1 MGVSGFTR
9 PPERCEGGLS
19 DVWLAA
25 ADDIAACTYDGATGT
40 FGAVRLREGAAFAR
54 YEFAEDTARYR
65 QMFREMRRPAW
76 YTNFRLRSGGP
87 MPGARWRSL
96 RCSAPPE
103 ADSWRWCAPPAAGR
117 FSSVGRPVSEGSV
130 RCGSFRRCSIHR
142 PATMRT
148 PVPWSY
154 CVPRTPLSRNRS
166 PVHCRSRYR
175 DFT

>member
-65 QMFREMRRPAW
+65 QYVSGDAPACVVHELSFALRRADAGS
-76 YTNFRLRSGGP
+76 TVALASLLGATGG
-87 MPGARWRSL
+87 GFVAL
-96 RCSAPPE
+96 
-103 ADSWRWCAPPAAGR
+103 PAAGR

>member
-65 QMFREMRRPAW
+65 QYVSGDAPACVVHELSFALRRADAGS
-76 YTNFRLRSGGP
+76 TVALASLLGATGG
-87 MPGARWRSL
+87 GFVAL
-96 RCSAPPE
+96 
-103 ADSWRWCAPPAAGR
+103 
-117 FSSVGRPVSEGSV
+117 V
-130 RCGSFRRCSIHR
+130 RTACGGTFRRCSIHR

>member
-65 QMFREMRRPAW
+65 QYVSGDAPACVVHELSFALRRADA
-76 YTNFRLRSGGP
+76 
-87 MPGARWRSL
+87 GARWRLL
-96 RCSAPPE
+96 RCLAPPE

-130 RCGSFRRCSIHR
+130 RCGCFGGVRYTGRL
-142 PATMRT
+142 TMRT

-154 CVPRTPLSRNRS
+154 CVPRIPLS
-166 PVHCRSRYR
+166 
-175 DFT
+175 

>member
-65 QMFREMRRPAW
+65 QYVSGDAPACVVHELSFALRRADAG
-76 YTNFRLRSGGP
+76 S
-87 MPGARWRSL
+87 
-96 RCSAPPE
+96 PE

>member
-65 QMFREMRRPAW
+65 QYVSGDAPACVVHELSFALRRADAGS
-76 YTNFRLRSGGP
+76 TVALASLLGATGG
-87 MPGARWRSL
+87 GFVA
-96 RCSAPPE
+96 
-103 ADSWRWCAPPAAGR
+103 PAAGR

>member
-65 QMFREMRRPAW
+65 QYVSGDAPACVVHELSFALRRADAGSTVALASLLGATGGGFVALVRTGLRRDVSRRLVARFRRGVSVAARFGGVR
-76 YTNFRLRSGGP
+76 YTGRLR
-87 MPGARWRSL
+87 
-96 RCSAPPE
+96 
-103 ADSWRWCAPPAAGR
+103 
-117 FSSVGRPVSEGSV
+117 
-130 RCGSFRRCSIHR
+130 
-142 PATMRT
+142 
-148 PVPWSY
+148 
-154 CVPRTPLSRNRS
+154 
-166 PVHCRSRYR
+166 
-175 DFT
+175 

>member
-65 QMFREMRRPAW
+65 QYVSGDAPACVVHELSFALRRADAGS
-76 YTNFRLRSGGP
+76 TVALASLLGRLRRDVSRRLV
-87 MPGARWRSL
+87 AR
-96 RCSAPPE
+96 
-103 ADSWRWCAPPAAGR
+103 
-117 FSSVGRPVSEGSV
+117 
-130 RCGSFRRCSIHR
+130 FRRGVSVAAR
-142 PATMRT
+142 FGG
-148 PVPWSY
+148 V
-154 CVPRTPLSRNRS
+154 
-166 PVHCRSRYR
+166 RYTGR
-175 DFT
+175 LR

>member
-65 QMFREMRRPAW
+65 QYVSGDASACVVHELSFALRRADAGSTVALASLLGATGGGFVALVRTACGGTFLVGWSPGFGGSVAARFGGVR
-76 YTNFRLRSGGP
+76 YTGRLR
-87 MPGARWRSL
+87 
-96 RCSAPPE
+96 
-103 ADSWRWCAPPAAGR
+103 
-117 FSSVGRPVSEGSV
+117 
-130 RCGSFRRCSIHR
+130 
-142 PATMRT
+142 
-148 PVPWSY
+148 
-154 CVPRTPLSRNRS
+154 
-166 PVHCRSRYR
+166 
-175 DFT
+175 

>member
-65 QMFREMRRPAW
+65 QYVSGDAPALVRTACGGTFLVGW
-76 YTNFRLRSGGP
+76 SPGFGGECPLRLVSAVFDTQAGYDEDSGAVVVLRSEDTSFSKPFVGT
-87 MPGARWRSL
+87 L
-96 RCSAPPE
+96 PE
-103 ADSWRWCAPPAAGR
+103 
-117 FSSVGRPVSEGSV
+117 
-130 RCGSFRRCSIHR
+130 
-142 PATMRT
+142 
-148 PVPWSY
+148 
-154 CVPRTPLSRNRS
+154 
-166 PVHCRSRYR
+166 
-175 DFT
+175 

>member
-65 QMFREMRRPAW
+65 QYVSGDASACVVHELSFALRRADAGS
-76 YTNFRLRSGGP
+76 TVALASLLGATGGGFVALVRTACGGTFLVGWS
-87 MPGARWRSL
+87 PGF
-96 RCSAPPE
+96 
-103 ADSWRWCAPPAAGR
+103 G
-117 FSSVGRPVSEGSV
+117 GSV